1 MKKIKAYKA
10 FDKELKCRGFQF
22 EIEKSYHEE
31 NVSICESGFHSCENP
46 FDVLNYYDLTECR
59 FAEVE
64 VFGKIEKHKDDSK
77 IASSDITIVR
87 ELTLSEFISVVW
99 DYIYN
104 NSKDGAASG
113 DWSKLAASGIR
124 SQLAASG
131 DWSQLAASGNGSK
144 LAASGDWSQLA
155 ASGDWSQ
162 LEITGQNSVAAN
174 IGINGKVKAA
184 KGTWITLAEYD
195 DNYICACVKSAKVD
209 GELIKADTWY
219 MLKNGE
225 FTEC

>member
-10 FDKELKCRGFQF
+10 FDKDLKCRGFKF
-22 EIEKSYHEE
+22 EIGKSYHEKK
-31 NVSICESGFHSCENP
+31 VSVCESGFHSCENP
-46 FDVLNYYDLTECR
+46 FDVLNYYNLTECR
-59 FAEVE
+59 FAEVD

-104 NSKDGAASG
+104 NNKDGAASG
-113 DWSKLAASGIR
+113 DWSKLAASG
-124 SQLAASG
+124 
-131 DWSQLAASGNGSK
+131 DWSQLAASGNESK
-144 LAASGDWSQLA
+144 LAASGDWSKLAASGDMAQLA
-155 ASGDWSQ
+155 ASGDRAK

-174 IGINGKVKAA
+174 IGVNGKIKAA

-195 DNYICACVKSAKVD
+195 DNYICVCVKSAKVD

>member
-10 FDKELKCRGFQF
+10 FDKDLKCRGFKF
-22 EIEKSYHEE
+22 EIGKSYHEKK
-31 NVSICESGFHSCENP
+31 VSVCESGFHSCENP
-46 FDVLNYYDLTECR
+46 FDVLNYYNLTECR
-59 FAEVE
+59 FAEVD

-104 NSKDGAASG
+104 NNKDGAASG
-113 DWSKLAASGIR
+113 DG

-131 DWSQLAASGNGSK
+131 YESQL
-144 LAASGDWSQLA
+144 DV
-155 ASGDWSQ
+155 
-162 LEITGQNSVAAN
+162 TGPNSVVAN

>member
-10 FDKELKCRGFQF
+10 FDKELKCRRFQF
-22 EIEKSYHEE
+22 EIGKSYHEE
-31 NVSICESGFHSCENP
+31 YVSICESGFHSCENP
-46 FDVLNYYDLTECR
+46 FDVLNYYNLTECR
-59 FAEVE
+59 FAEVD

-104 NSKDGAASG
+104 NSKDGV
-113 DWSKLAASGIR
+113 ASGIR

-131 DWSQLAASGNGSK
+131 DWSK
-144 LAASGDWSQLA
+144 
-155 ASGDWSQ
+155 

-174 IGINGKVKAA
+174 IGVGGKIKAS

-195 DNYICACVKSAKVD
+195 DNNICVYVKSAKVD
-209 GELIKADTWY
+209 GELIKADVWY

>member
-10 FDKELKCRGFQF
+10 FDKDLKCRGFKF
-22 EIEKSYHEE
+22 EIGKSYHEKK
-31 NVSICESGFHSCENP
+31 VSVCESGFHSCENP
-46 FDVLNYYDLTECR
+46 FDVLNYYNLTECR
-59 FAEVE
+59 FAEVD

-104 NSKDGAASG
+104 NSKDGV
-113 DWSKLAASGIR
+113 ASGIR

-131 DWSQLAASGNGSK
+131 DG
-144 LAASGDWSQLA
+144 SQLA
-155 ASGDWSQ
+155 ASGDGSK

-174 IGINGKVKAA
+174 IGVGGKIKAS

-195 DNYICACVKSAKVD
+195 DNNICVYVKSAKVD
-209 GELIKADTWY
+209 GELIKADVWY